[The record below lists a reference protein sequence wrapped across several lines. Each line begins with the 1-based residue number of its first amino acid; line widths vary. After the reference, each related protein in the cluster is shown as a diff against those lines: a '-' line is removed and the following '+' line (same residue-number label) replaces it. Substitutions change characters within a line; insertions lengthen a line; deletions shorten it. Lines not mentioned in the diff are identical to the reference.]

1 MSGTLACRDRYQPSR
16 IAPMKTK
23 LWLRL
28 SRRRRRK
35 KRDDYDTPEAAE
47 RRKRAHDA
55 WRSRNAWNHGDPPGI
70 GGL

>member
-1 MSGTLACRDRYQPSR
+1 
-16 IAPMKTK
+16 MKTK
-23 LWLRL
+23 RWFALG
-28 SRRRRRK
+28 RRRRRK